1 MAKNKKDEV
10 KIFSGSRPYPG
21 SSTGDTAYSSADGS
35 KVYIQFID
43 PDSTG
48 LFPSSG
54 LQSRFQVTRITGGT
68 AVTVNPASTFI
79 DSVTPKL
86 LQLNLNTSDK
96 IVDATYD
103 INGNIVNYQ
112 DVKVTYLSTAGLGVS
127 LSDNDATKS
136 FVEGFVGLGVSNRT
150 EEANPPVPLAAYSS
164 TDGLSI
170 SLVFREASP
179 PIFPYTN
186 LSGFAI
192 TQGTTSYAI
201 SSSSVVDPTS
211 ASLGKIVKFNLNSKL
226 DLSDGTNPITISYVQ
241 PSNAALK
248 IKDSTILGNYLA
260 SFGGFSVTNNVAETN
275 PPLVIDSYTS
285 TGSPQYVYVLMS
297 EPTLPGSSAIGFSVY
312 KNNLLSSISGISA
325 LNDTYGGVGVTLYR
339 ISLSNSFLDYD
350 KLEIDYKKQS
360 SNYVTD
366 QSANLNLLN
375 DFTQKRLVT
384 NLFDGTSFTNNG
396 SGIINVFSATE
407 SYVDT
412 NGTDIYLYFIFN
424 RTEQTLPADDI
435 QGFKLY
441 VNDQPYPVTS
451 AISLPANDEAHVKL
465 TTNAR
470 IRKDSVVKI
479 AYVKGNFKKDS
490 STDVASFE
498 PQSIT
503 NNSFF
508 EAVKYFDLYEW
519 NDNTNSDISYTFD
532 IDNES
537 NDLFRK
543 SEIYPSANVILDTQP
558 PKGLAIINRGSSS
571 NTGIQVH
578 KFDAFGAVTE
588 ETGTS
593 TDFSIDSTSVIWSFS
608 LSSAQEI
615 TSFTFKLKRDLTI
628 LNTGDRI
635 NFSVY
640 SHDDVTNNPS
650 AALFTIGSVYFGDLT
665 ASYQDFN
672 LSLSTSQSLLKD
684 TTYWVVGVLD
694 NLPVGVSTNP
704 VIKIPK
710 HTKTNSFL
718 GYSTTDFTDAY
729 SLYENTSPYYK
740 ITSSNISESPLA
752 STDLVLDIFERPIRE
767 AEYFG
772 SDSSLQKYELFG
784 DKNSNFI
791 TKKLTKSFE
800 DLNDPAN
807 DIYPVVSKVII
818 GATASK
824 PKNYMLEIKTS
835 VNGMFKKVFDTVVDS
850 STTDYLVY
858 TFDTPLSVVEMRLVY
873 KGDYFTVDQ
882 QGSLTLIASDDFSEV
897 VQAQISHYS
906 DFRDAKNFQDAS
918 AVGYVGFEE
927 GKTEFQNWDIT
938 SLSQAFLKKTGN
950 TSSDITS
957 SVNFNNN
964 LILGSNNKVFYFNS
978 EVLSSS
984 NDQIV
989 DSKYQITCMA
999 VFKGKVYLGT
1009 NNGYIY
1015 SSYSGDFW
1023 TIVNSI
1029 DPLDRPNYKT
1039 TKPINCMTVF
1049 GDKLYIGTSK
1059 GTSTVSS
1066 VYSYDGFTLEL
1077 VKSFSDYENVSSMS
1091 AYKSNLFIGL
1101 GNAYGSS
1108 SSSIY
1113 KFDGEDWTQTLSSE
1127 FDNVEAI
1134 SASTARTSIVAGF
1147 RGGEI
1152 WELPFTNSLPTSW
1165 RKIQTID
1172 SDRIYSISDDTSGK
1186 YLFISTDQKTS
1197 LYIKSIDSF
1206 KTVTKFDKTISGLN
1220 KTWWKYPSY
1229 ALSYSSDLTDKE
1241 NFTYKNL
1248 SIQSVDINSNDFS
1261 LSGFGSSS
1269 RLLIKGSVKA
1279 SKDGVYSFKTVSN
1292 MGLNLLLA
1300 GTSVTSNFGSTT
1312 LSADQTLISNRTFT
1326 LNQNDLVDLE
1336 IEAFVSNSTTPSLKL
1351 FWNNM
1356 STTNGYEIIPNE
1368 QFVRSNEIK
1377 NIIYSNSLYYGVGS
1391 DGGVYEFD
1399 PTVYESKVRNVYVR
1413 FKDEAGNIQGISVDA
1428 NGDTYEILTDKI
1440 SQELYESNG
1449 KIYQIKK
1456 NDDSSLSTRVIYTP
1470 NARDY
1475 AIFAPDRTIRASGIY
1490 ESQPFFV
1497 PTLVKWNYLT
1507 TLVTNKYALNTLNGN
1522 TIEGLDAGTSV
1533 QIYVRTGNSRTE
1545 CLSSTWQLVAQ
1556 ESYINNDSTIP
1567 PFSSLSGDIR
1577 SFNGRWMQY
1586 KFELNSATKNLSPEV
1601 ISTTL
1606 TYTAGTASY
1615 FFTKVFDTSD
1625 YDSTAPM
1632 IKRGLLTS
1640 NELLNDGT
1648 ITYGYITSENQADIY
1663 DFNKY
1668 TPVSLNQSFELL
1680 TPSSTIKFGILFTS
1694 VGVNPSMVYDFAVQL
1709 DLGNDNIKFMP
1720 TL

>member
-21 SSTGDTAYSSADGS
+21 SATGDTAYTSADGS

-48 LFPSSG
+48 LSPASG
-54 LQSRFQVTRITGGT
+54 LQNRFQVTRITGGT
-68 AVTVNPASTFI
+68 AVTVNPTSTFI

-86 LQLNLNTSDK
+86 LQLNLSPSHT

-103 INGNIVNYQ
+103 VNGDVVNYQ
-112 DVKVTYLSTAGLGVS
+112 NVKVTYLSTAGLGVS

-150 EEANPPVPLAAYSS
+150 EEANPPTPLAAYSS
-164 TDGLSI
+164 TDGLSV
-170 SLVFREASP
+170 SLVFREATP
-179 PIFPYTN
+179 PIFPYSN

-192 TQGTTSYAI
+192 TQGAVPLTIA
-201 SSSSVVDPTS
+201 SSSVVDPTS
-211 ASLGKIVKFNLNSKL
+211 STLGKIVKFNLSSKL

-248 IKDSTILGNYLA
+248 IKDSTIIGNYLA

-275 PPLVIDSYTS
+275 PPLVIDAYTS
-285 TGSPQYVYVLMS
+285 TGSPQYLYVLMS
-297 EPTLPGSSAIGFSVY
+297 EPTLPGSSAVGFSVY
-312 KNNLLSSISGISA
+312 KNNTLSPISSITPS
-325 LNDTYGGVGVTLYR
+325 NTTYGGTGVTLYR
-339 ISLSNSFLDYD
+339 LSLTSSFLDYD
-350 KLEIDYKKQS
+350 TLELDYKKQS
-360 SNYVTD
+360 TNFITD

-375 DFTQKRLVT
+375 DFSQKRIIT

-396 SGIINVFSATE
+396 SGIINVFSPIE

-424 RTEQTLPADDI
+424 RTEQTLPTSNI
-435 QGFKLY
+435 EGFKVF
-441 VNDQPYPVTS
+441 VNDQPYPVIS

-470 IRKDSVVKI
+470 ISKGSVIKV
-479 AYVKGNFKKDS
+479 AYVKGNFKKDV

-498 PQSIT
+498 PQQIT
-503 NNSFF
+503 NNSLL

-519 NDNTNSDISYTFD
+519 NDSINNDIAYTFD
-532 IDNES
+532 INSNS
-537 NDLFRK
+537 NDLFKK

-558 PKGLAIINRGSSS
+558 PKGLAIINRGTSS

-578 KFDAFGAVTE
+578 KFDAFGAVIE
-588 ETGTS
+588 ETGTD
-593 TDFSIDSTSVIWSFS
+593 TDFSIESTGVIWSFS
-608 LSSAQEI
+608 LSSDQDV

-635 NFSVY
+635 TFSVY
-640 SHDDVTNNPS
+640 SHSDVTNNPS

-665 ASYQDFN
+665 TSYQEFELN
-672 LSLSTSQSLLKD
+672 LSSSQTLLKD
-684 TTYWVVGVLD
+684 TTYWVVGLLD

-710 HTKTNSFL
+710 HTKTNAFL
-718 GYSTTDFTDAY
+718 GYSIADFTTTY

-740 ITSSNISESPLA
+740 ITSSNISENPLS
-752 STDLVLDIFERPIRE
+752 STDLVLDLYERPIRE

-791 TKKLTKSFE
+791 LKKMTKTFE
-800 DLNDPAN
+800 DLTNPAN

-818 GATASK
+818 GATAVK
-824 PKNYMLEIKTS
+824 PKNYVLEIKTS
-835 VNGMFKKVFDTVVDS
+835 VDGMFKKVFDTVIDS
-850 STTDYLVY
+850 ATTDYLVY
-858 TFDTPLSVVEMRLVY
+858 TFDTPLNIVEMRLVY

-882 QGSLTLIASDDFSEV
+882 QGSLTLIASDDFSDV

-906 DFRDAKNFQDAS
+906 DFRDAKDFQDAS
-918 AVGYVGFEE
+918 AIGYVGFEE
-927 GKTEFQNWDIT
+927 GKTEFQNWNIT
-938 SLSQAFLKKTGN
+938 ALSQAFFKETGN
-950 TSSDITS
+950 ASSDITS

-964 LILGSNNKVFYFNS
+964 LILGSNNKVFYFDG

-989 DSKYQITCMA
+989 DSNYQITCMA

-1023 TIVNSI
+1023 TVVNSI

-1039 TKPINCMTVF
+1039 IKPINCMAVF

-1059 GTSTVSS
+1059 GTTSSSS
-1066 VYSYDGFTLEL
+1066 VYSFDGFTLDL
-1077 VKSFSDYENVSSMS
+1077 IRSFTDYENVSSMS

-1101 GNAYGSS
+1101 GNVYGSS

-1113 KFDGEDWTQTLSSE
+1113 KYDGTDWTQTLSSE
-1127 FDNVEAI
+1127 FDNVDAI

-1165 RKIQTID
+1165 RKIYTID

-1186 YLFISTDQKTS
+1186 YLFINSDQKTS
-1197 LYIKSIDSF
+1197 MYIRSTDTF
-1206 KTVTKFDKTISGLN
+1206 KTVTKFDKSITGLN
-1220 KTWWKYPSY
+1220 KTWTKYSTY
-1229 ALSYSSDLTDKE
+1229 NLSYSTDIADKE

-1248 SIQSVDINSNDFS
+1248 AIQSANINYNDIS

-1269 RLLIKGSVKA
+1269 RLLLKGAIKA
-1279 SKDGVYSFKTVSN
+1279 SRDGVYTFKTVSN
-1292 MGLNLLLA
+1292 MGLNLSLA
-1300 GTSVTSNFGSTT
+1300 GTSVTSNFGSTSIT
-1312 LSADQTLISNRTFT
+1312 TDQTLISNRTFT
-1326 LNQNDLVDLE
+1326 LNQNDLLDIE
-1336 IEAFVSNSTTPSLKL
+1336 IEAFVSKTTTPSLKL
-1351 FWNNM
+1351 FWNNT
-1356 STTNGYEIIPNE
+1356 STTNGYEIVPNE
-1368 QFVRSNEIK
+1368 QFVRNNEIK
-1377 NIIYSNSLYYGVGS
+1377 NIVYSNSLYYGVGS

-1413 FKDEAGNIQGISVDA
+1413 FRDQAGNIQGITVDA
-1428 NGDTYEILTDKI
+1428 NGDTYEILSDKI
-1440 SQELYESNG
+1440 SQELYEANG

-1456 NDDSSLSTRVIYTP
+1456 NDDNSLSTRVIYTP
-1470 NARDY
+1470 NARDF
-1475 AIFAPDRTIRASGIY
+1475 AIFAPDRTIRSSGIY

-1507 TLVTNKYALNTLNGN
+1507 TLVTNKYALNTLNG
-1522 TIEGLDAGTSV
+1522 TAIEGLDAGTSV
-1533 QIYVRTGNSRTE
+1533 EIYVRTGNTRTE
-1545 CLSSTWQLVAQ
+1545 CLASSWQLVAE

-1567 PFSSLSGDIR
+1567 AFSSLSGDIR

-1586 KFELNSATKNLSPEV
+1586 KFVLNSATKNLSPEV

-1615 FFTKVFDTSD
+1615 YFTRIFDTSD

-1668 TPVSLNQSFELL
+1668 TPISPNQSFELAS
-1680 TPSSTIKFGILFTS
+1680 PSSTIKFGILFTS